1 MALAM
6 GMKLDKDFLLDYH
19 LENNNQLRLLHYPEA
34 PRGDFDSGKKG
45 RINAHTDF
53 GTYVHLAN
61 TDKDCTND
69 LSDAPCCSKMKS
81 EVLRLSLPLA
91 QASSFLRLRSKGLS
105 SSTLVI
111 SV

>member
-19 LENNNQLRLLHYPEA
+19 LESNNQLRLLHYPSA

-53 GTYVHLAN
+53 GTYVYAFN
-61 TDKDCTND
+61 AMSN
-69 LSDAPCCSKMKS
+69 SDVLLVVRCCSRMTLV
-81 EVLRLSLPLA
+81 VLRSNRLPV
-91 QASSFLRLRSKGLS
+91 QASSSLLHP
-105 SSTLVI
+105 
-111 SV
+111 